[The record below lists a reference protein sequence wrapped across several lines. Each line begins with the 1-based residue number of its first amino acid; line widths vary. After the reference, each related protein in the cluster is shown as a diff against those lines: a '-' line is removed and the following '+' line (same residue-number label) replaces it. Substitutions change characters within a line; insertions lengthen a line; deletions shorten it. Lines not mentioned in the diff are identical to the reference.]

1 MIKMKKALSLLLACL
16 MITLCFSG
24 CSGKTSMSEE
34 NMTDAANT
42 AIAALKSFDTQTLE
56 KYVESSTL
64 SVILNYAGRHSQ
76 FTELGQAMFENLS
89 CEIVSVNKSEKS
101 ITLSVI
107 NKDLSAAASSFTKS
121 LTAQYSTMELLSNLN
136 DSDWLDINLAALTA
150 GIGASPMMSE
160 AQEITLSIK
169 KGEENLVLVFDE
181 EAENAVSGGALG
193 AIKSAAGI

>member
-1 MIKMKKALSLLLACL
+1 MKKALSLLLACL

-76 FTELGQAMFENLS
+76 FTELGQAMFENLN

-160 AQEITLSIK
+160 AQEITLSVK

>member
-160 AQEITLSIK
+160 AQEITLSVK
-169 KGEENLVLVFDE
+169 KGEENLVLVFDK

>member
-1 MIKMKKALSLLLACL
+1 MKKALSLLLACL

-160 AQEITLSIK
+160 AQEITLSVK
-169 KGEENLVLVFDE
+169 KGEENLVLVFDK